1 MGLANSELYDPVTGT
16 FAAAGSMTVERYG
29 HTATL
34 LPNGKV
40 LIAGGQNSSS
50 AELYDPKRR
59 GIRTDGQHDPGA
71 GRPHGDV
78 VAKRK
83 GAHCRYRHA

>member
-34 LPNGKV
+34 CQTERCSLPV
-40 LIAGGQNSSS
+40 DRTPAS
-50 AELYDPKRR
+50 AELYDQTP
-59 GIRTDGQHDPGA
+59 GHSHNGQHDPGP

-78 VAKRK
+78 VQNGKVLIAVQARLI
-83 GAHCRYRHA
+83 